1 MALRSWPASS
11 ADNRSVDLIPTLIA
25 VAGLAVTIVL
35 WVTAIALHRVD
46 AAVTLRGLR
55 NGLLVALG
63 LFAVTFVL
71 ETWLFN
77 ASSGLIVGLVVGLG
91 YLWVGSTL
99 IPLGLV
105 FNSKPAWTTLGAW
118 AAVPVIVVSIG
129 FGYTEYRAAN
139 DQSQTTTANGT
150 IALSLSGFGQ
160 YPVTAN
166 GVATC
171 TTGTAG
177 DMTLFGGSSGN
188 AAVMSADGRVIQLQF
203 SIDATGANPTL
214 SLTVGSQ
221 TSTSTPGALALD
233 AGSSATGGHAKLTGM
248 VPTGANGQPDPANPW
263 SGDFSW
269 ACGR

>member
-1 MALRSWPASS
+1 MDPFVTMIAL
-11 ADNRSVDLIPTLIA
+11 
-25 VAGLAVTIVL
+25 AGLAVTVVL
-35 WVTAIALHRVD
+35 WVAALALHRVD
-46 AAVTLRGLR
+46 PAVTVRGLR
-55 NGLLVALG
+55 NGLIVALA
-63 LFAVTFVL
+63 LFAVTAVL

-77 ASSGLIVGLVVGLG
+77 VSSGLIVGLVIGVG
-91 YLWVGSTL
+91 YLWVGATL

-150 IALSLSGFGQ
+150 IALSLNGLGQ

-203 SIDATGANPTL
+203 SIDANSANPTL

-221 TSTSTPGALALD
+221 TASSTPQALALD
-233 AGSSATGGHAKLTGM
+233 AGSSATGGHAKLVGLL
-248 VPTGANGQPDPANPW
+248 PLGADGQPDPANPW

>member
-1 MALRSWPASS
+1 MDPF
-11 ADNRSVDLIPTLIA
+11 PTLIA
-25 VAGLAVTIVL
+25 VAGLAVTILL

-46 AAVTLRGLR
+46 PAVTVHGLR
-55 NGLLVALG
+55 NGVIVALG
-63 LFAVTFVL
+63 LFAVTLVL

-77 ASSGLIVGLVVGLG
+77 LSSGLLVGLVVGLG
-91 YLWVGSTL
+91 YFWVGATL

-139 DQSQTTTANGT
+139 EQTETTTANGT
-150 IALSLSGFGQ
+150 IALSLNGLGQ

-171 TTGTAG
+171 STSTAG
-177 DMTLFGGSSGN
+177 DMTLFGGASGN

-203 SIDATGANPTL
+203 AIDANGANPSL

-221 TSTSTPGALALD
+221 TSTSTPQALTLD
-233 AGSSATGGHAKLTGM
+233 AGSSPTGGHAKLAGM
-248 VPTGANGQPDPANPW
+248 VPLGANGQADSANPW

-269 ACGR
+269 SCGR

>member
-1 MALRSWPASS
+1 M
-11 ADNRSVDLIPTLIA
+11 DLIPTLIA
-25 VAGLAVTIVL
+25 VAGLAVTILL

-46 AAVTLRGLR
+46 PAVTLRGLR
-55 NGLLVALG
+55 NGLIVALA
-63 LFAVTFVL
+63 LFALMFVL

-77 ASSGLIVGLVVGLG
+77 VLSGLLVGLVVGLG
-91 YLWVGSTL
+91 YFWVGATL

-139 DQSQTTTANGT
+139 DQAQTTTANGT
-150 IALSLSGFGQ
+150 IALSLNGFGQ

-177 DMTLFGGSSGN
+177 DMTLFGGASGN
-188 AAVMSADGRVIQLQF
+188 AAVMSEDGRVIQLQF
-203 SIDATGANPTL
+203 SIDANSANPSL

-221 TSTSTPGALALD
+221 TSTSTPGALTLD
-233 AGSSATGGHAKLTGM
+233 AGSSAIGGHAKLVGM
-248 VPTGANGQPDPANPW
+248 VPLGANGQPDPANPW

-269 ACGR
+269 SCGR